1 MLAVRANY
9 RNNPYHNFR
18 HGVDVLQSFYYL
30 LITST
35 VFDHLK
41 HIEVMGLAVASL
53 CHDLAHP
60 GLNNFYQVN
69 ARTPLALLY
78 NNKAV
83 LENFHATATFCIL
96 MRPEFNFLHSFGQAE
111 FKTFRD
117 IVISSIMS
125 TDMAVHF
132 DFLNDMKRRYQEDN
146 SFSLEVKDD
155 VRMMATSLV
164 KCSDISNVVRSP
176 PILLFIIFLTFFH
189 FFFSFSFFLSNDT
202 FFS

>member
-1 MLAVRANY
+1 
-9 RNNPYHNFR
+9 
-18 HGVDVLQSFYYL
+18 VLQSFYYL

-176 PILLFIIFLTFFH
+176 PHLAVI
-189 FFFSFSFFLSNDT
+189 
-202 FFS
+202 